1 MEFRAVER
9 EPGAF
14 QRPVSQEQVLA
25 MCRRAFGDQAQPVS
39 VVEFGLGSY
48 NNTYRVDLGAGRP
61 VILRVA
67 PEPSRQ
73 SRAERSLMRN
83 EHASIPYLAPIA
95 PLMPR
100 MLMIDFTHEIIG
112 RDYLFQ
118 AMLDGVTAPDRLPDY
133 PRPQWA
139 PFFAQL
145 GTLSRRIHDVR
156 GTSFGWVAGPR
167 YARWSEAFQGS
178 LEDLAAAH
186 DQAGLDASDIRETI
200 ALAAK
205 QVDVFD
211 EITEPR
217 LLHGDLW
224 MTNVMIS
231 PTAPEP
237 VVTGLCDCDRA
248 SWGDPAADFA
258 IFRVSQKPGTERD
271 AFWDTYGRRPATP
284 NAAKRARFY
293 QILHSATL
301 RFEANRSSG
310 GTASALDVNA
320 AIRELIRQ
328 L

>member
-1 MEFRAVER
+1 VEFRSVER
-9 EPGAF
+9 HAAAF
-14 QRPVSQEQVLA
+14 QQPVTPEQVLA
-25 MCRRAFGDQAQPVS
+25 MCGRAFGDRTQPVS
-39 VVEFGLGSY
+39 VIEFGLGSY
-48 NNTYRVDLGAGRP
+48 NNTYRVDLAADSP

-73 SRAERSLMRN
+73 SRAERTLMRN
-83 EHASIPYLAPIA
+83 EHASMPYLAPIA
-95 PLMPR
+95 SLMPR
-100 MLMIDFTHEIIG
+100 TLMVDFTHEVIG

-118 AMLDGVTAPDRLPDY
+118 TMLDGVTAPDRLPDY

-156 GTSFGWVAGPR
+156 GESFGWVAGTR
-167 YARWSEAFQGS
+167 YARWSEAFRGF
-178 LEDLAAAH
+178 LEDVAAAH

-200 ALAAK
+200 ALAAS
-205 QVDVFD
+205 QPDVFD

-237 VVTGLCDCDRA
+237 VVTGLVDCDRSTWA
-248 SWGDPAADFA
+248 DPAADFA
-258 IFRVSQKPGTERD
+258 IFRISEKPGTERD
-271 AFWDTYGRRPATP
+271 AFWDTYGRPASTP
-284 NAAKRARFY
+284 SAAQRSRFY
-293 QILHSATL
+293 RILHLATL

-310 GTASALDVNA
+310 GKASATGSTT
-320 AIRELIRQ
+320 AIRDVIRQ